1 MKKSKWLMCV
11 MSICILASAA
21 TFSAACFEAAPSASN
36 SEISS
41 SVSSHTSSSTTNSD
55 SSSEENFN
63 SSSASDSESTSVTT
77 SDSSSEEISNSSS
90 ASDDTS
96 SSAATPDIPNRL
108 EILSPEG
115 EVTAYKENVVN
126 YLKAGDGANVRNFT
140 KSLQDASSPVSIKWN
155 STWEAADAFKIEY
168 SVNEDFSDAITTKVA
183 STENKLEVY
192 NLLKATTYYL
202 RVSAL
207 CGENVLDCAATT
219 FTTTDLGPRVMNI
232 DGIYNV
238 RDLGGYLTADGT
250 RTKQGL
256 IFRGGALS
264 ESTDKTYTYVALKE
278 NGKKYMS
285 ETLKIQTDFDLRSTA
300 ENLGLTQSPIPN
312 ATLEY
317 YGIGGY
323 LSAFSDKNG
332 YRKVFSALADEA
344 KYPIYIHCTG
354 GADRTGT
361 VCFLVNA
368 LLGVDETALIQDY
381 EFTSF
386 SIYGMRNSKETTYD
400 FARFAEKLKADYAG
414 TTLAEKTEN
423 YLLSIG
429 VTENEIYN
437 IKAIMLGMPLKTT
450 VTAQATFTK
459 QKDETLQITLG
470 NANNIGTIEK
480 VRIADAEV
488 AFSVQ
493 GKEILVANADM
504 PEGLSDG
511 TINGSVIINGLTY
524 PFTFEY
530 DGKMRVA
537 AIAEENITLNAE
549 RLSVSGTTAIGYD
562 GTIAELKITKL
573 TEINYGGVYFT
584 IGNYGVRFRGDLFRA
599 AKLENKY
606 AEYSPR
612 IQIDDAPPPSN
623 VFNQSGGATLGLS
636 VTIKDETTVTIT
648 VFIND
653 AKVGS
658 ADVARVTDEID
669 SENTVFTVSIEAG
682 YVSELCIENA

>member
-1 MKKSKWLMCV
+1 MKKSKLLTFV
-11 MSICILASAA
+11 MSICLLASAA
-21 TFSAACFEAAPSASN
+21 TLSAACSDSTP
-36 SEISS
+36 SS
-41 SVSSHTSSSTTNSD
+41 SDSETPSSIWSDVSDSATNSD
-55 SSSEENFN
+55 SSSEESSNFSSTPDETPDEDSSSDLSSDSSPVFGDD
-63 SSSASDSESTSVTT
+63 SSSAT
-77 SDSSSEEISNSSS
+77 
-90 ASDDTS
+90 
-96 SSAATPDIPNRL
+96 TPDIPNRL

-126 YLKAGDGANVRNFT
+126 YLKAGDSANVGKFT
-140 KSLQDASSPVSIKWN
+140 KTMADAFLPVSIEWN
-155 STWEAADAFKIEY
+155 STWAAADAFKIEY
-168 SVNEDFSDAITTKVA
+168 SVNEDFSEAITTEVA
-183 STENKLEVY
+183 STETKLEVY

-202 RVSAL
+202 RISAL
-207 CGENVLDCAATT
+207 CGEDVLDCAETT

-232 DGIYNV
+232 GGIYNV

-264 ESTDKTYTYVALKE
+264 KSTDKAYTYVALNE
-278 NGKKYMS
+278 DGKKYMS

-368 LLGVDETALIQDY
+368 LLGVNETVLIQDY

-386 SIYGMRNSKETTYD
+386 SIYGTRNSKESTYD
-400 FARFAEKLKADYAG
+400 FARFVEKLKTDYEG

-423 YLLSIG
+423 CLLSIG

-437 IKAIMLGMPLKTT
+437 IKAIMLGKPLRTT
-450 VTAQATFTK
+450 VTAQAQFTK
-459 QKDETLQITLG
+459 QKDETFQITLG

-480 VRIADAEV
+480 VVIADAEV
-488 AFSVQ
+488 PFSVQ
-493 GKEILVANADM
+493 EKAILVANADM
-504 PEGLSDG
+504 PEGLADG
-511 TINGSVIINGLTY
+511 TVNGSVIINGLTY
-524 PFTFEY
+524 PFSFEY
-530 DGKMRVA
+530 DGKLRVA
-537 AIAEENITLNAE
+537 ALAEENVTLNAE

-573 TEINYGGVYFT
+573 TEINHGGVFFT

-599 AKLENKY
+599 AKLENTY

-612 IQIDDAPPPSN
+612 VQIDDAPPLAD

-653 AKVGS
+653 EKVGS

-669 SENTVFTVSIEAG
+669 SENAVFTVSIEKG
-682 YVSELCIENA
+682 YVNELCIENTTT

>member
-1 MKKSKWLMCV
+1 MKKSKCLTFV

-21 TFSAACFEAAPSASN
+21 TLSAACFNFLPSDSN
-36 SEISS
+36 SETSS
-41 SVSSHTSSSTTNSD
+41 SVSGSVSASATNSD

-63 SSSASDSESTSVTT
+63 SSSASDG
-77 SDSSSEEISNSSS
+77 DSSS
-90 ASDDTS
+90 ASDGDS
-96 SSAATPDIPNRL
+96 SSATTPNIPNRL

-126 YLKAGDGANVRNFT
+126 YLKAGDGANVGKFT
-140 KSLQDASSPVSIKWN
+140 KSMKDAFSPVSIEWN
-155 STWEAADAFKIEY
+155 STWAAADAFKIEY
-168 SVNEDFSDAITTKVA
+168 SVNEDFSEAITTEVA
-183 STENKLEVY
+183 STETKLEVY

-202 RVSAL
+202 RISAL
-207 CGENVLDCAATT
+207 CGENVLDCAETT

-232 DGIYNV
+232 GGIYNV
-238 RDLGGYLTADGT
+238 RDLGGYLTTDGT

-264 ESTDKTYTYVALKE
+264 KSKDEAYTYVALNE
-278 NGKKYMS
+278 DGKKYMRD
-285 ETLKIQTDFDLRSTA
+285 TLNIQTDFDLRGIA

-317 YGIGGY
+317 YGISGY

-332 YRKVFSALADEA
+332 YRKVFSALADET

-368 LLGVDETALIQDY
+368 LLGVNETALIQDY

-386 SIYGMRNSKETTYD
+386 SIYGTRNSKESTYD
-400 FARFAEKLKADYAG
+400 FARFVEKLKTDYEG

-423 YLLSIG
+423 YLFSIG

-437 IKAIMLGMPLKTT
+437 IKAIMLGKPLRTT
-450 VTAQATFTK
+450 VTAQAQFTK
-459 QKDETLQITLG
+459 QKDETFQITLG
-470 NANNIGTIEK
+470 NANNIGKIEK
-480 VRIADAEV
+480 VVIADAEV

-493 GKEILVANADM
+493 EKTILVANADM
-504 PEGLSDG
+504 PEGLADG
-511 TINGSVIINGLTY
+511 TINGSVIINGVTY
-524 PFTFEY
+524 PFSFEY
-530 DGKMRVA
+530 DGKLRVA
-537 AIAEENITLNAE
+537 ALAEENVTLNAE
-549 RLSVSGTTAIGYD
+549 CLSASGKTAIGYD

-573 TEINYGGVYFT
+573 TEINHGGVFFT

-599 AKLENKY
+599 AKFEDGY

-612 IQIDDAPPPSN
+612 VQIDDAPPPSG

-653 AKVGS
+653 EKVGS
-658 ADVARVTDEID
+658 ADVARVADEIASD
-669 SENTVFTVSIEAG
+669 DAVFTVSIEKR
-682 YVSELCIENA
+682 YVSELCTESTTTSQIDEIK